1 VTQFHGATRA
11 LGLGLVVVVAIAVIL
26 FVWRS
31 DATNSKAASAPES
44 KSAPAEAAQAL
55 ATPTAPPIEPVREA
69 PKEATVA
76 VEASAAAT
84 TRTVQGTLRFRN
96 ESANPVPASGKVVL
110 TLGESGASREV
121 SALHKD
127 GVFSFPAEEDETECA
142 VVSITIGRLEARAT
156 TARHTISAAGTLA
169 IEIEWSPGTLLH
181 VVDAATGAELDDV
194 TLVAA
199 VNAGLLGLSQPVL
212 VPPASVRQTPL
223 LRGQNS
229 PFPLPRAASVVT
241 CWLRAPGHAWTSV
254 HFEGGEGE
262 RRVALPRESTLEL
275 RVTWD
280 TSSKR
285 SVFLKLRDAHSGEL
299 LLRERLESQAP
310 LERFEGLSPGTWA
323 AELVHTV
330 LRGEDVVLV
339 RTTLELRPGETA
351 TWNVASLAD
360 GLRQTGGVDLRIK
373 ASKGAK
379 ALHFASLIGPLPAT
393 AEVEPVAAA
402 LTHRSETEEWTG
414 TLRGLAPGEYRLVV
428 STWNLRRDVSVFES
442 QVTPVEITIDR
453 GDLVPLVVRI
463 LDANGALLESAQVFY
478 ESKLE
483 HGARA
488 EIVPVH
494 FDAQAQCWKALL
506 LPGPV
511 DVVTGAPGFA
521 SSRKSVVVSEAG
533 LDLDFTLGASA
544 DLPLLLTARSGRA
557 LVPIFLDE
565 WTRVR
570 IESLDGSGANGLR
583 SFSGTSSM
591 ARSRMNVTLPAPGR
605 YRVTLPRGFADL
617 ASERSF
623 EVDVLDGSGAEL
635 ELQLDG

>member
-1 VTQFHGATRA
+1 MTQFHGATRA

-31 DATNSKAASAPES
+31 DATNPKAAIAPEVATDSATEQAPQVPS
-44 KSAPAEAAQAL
+44 KPAEASNDPAREL
-55 ATPTAPPIEPVREA
+55 APQPTS
-69 PKEATVA
+69 VA
-76 VEASAAAT
+76 ESAGAAAA

-121 SALHKD
+121 WALHKD

-142 VVSITIGRLEARAT
+142 VVSISIGRLEARAT
-156 TARHTISAAGTLA
+156 STRHTISAAGTLA

-181 VVDAATGAELDDV
+181 VVDAATGTELDDV

-262 RRVALPRESTLEL
+262 RRVALQRESALEL

-280 TSSKR
+280 SSSTR
-285 SVFLKLRDAHSGEL
+285 SVFLTLEDPLTGAWLLRD
-299 LLRERLESQAP
+299 RLEAQSP
-310 LERFEGLSPGTWA
+310 LSRFESLPPGTWA
-323 AELVHTV
+323 AQLAHSI
-330 LRGEDVVLV
+330 RGNDVVLARSV
-339 RTTLELRPGETA
+339 LELRPGET
-351 TWNVASLAD
+351 TEWNVPSLSE
-360 GLRQTGGVDLRIK
+360 GVRQTGSVSLLVRTPEG
-373 ASKGAK
+373 ASPCSSAE
-379 ALHFASLIGPLPAT
+379 LLGPLPVTPRSDPMALGLDRLPTPGEWKAT
-393 AEVEPVAAA
+393 F
-402 LTHRSETEEWTG
+402 L
-414 TLRGLAPGEYRLVV
+414 GLAPGEYELSVPGWSLTR
-428 STWNLRRDVSVFES
+428 TVSVFES
-442 QVTPVEITIDR
+442 QVTAVEFDVPT
-453 GDLVPLVVRI
+453 LVPVVVHVV
-463 LDANGALLESAQVFY
+463 D
-478 ESKLE
+478 E
-483 HGARA
+483 HGAALDLAVVEFRPAIEGAVRHGDATAIRTTRSGYWRA
-488 EIVPVH
+488 MVQPGSLEMVASAPGMATARKQVVVGSEGAEVE
-494 FDAQAQCWKALL
+494 FTLSKSKDLALRLRVRKGEALL
-506 LPGPV
+506 PV
-511 DVVTGAPGFA
+511 AVSSWTKVRFDSMNGLGQVTQLAFGNVPSASSVVTA
-521 SSRKSVVVSEAG
+521 
-533 LDLDFTLGASA
+533 T
-544 DLPLLLTARSGRA
+544 
-557 LVPIFLDE
+557 
-565 WTRVR
+565 
-570 IESLDGSGANGLR
+570 
-583 SFSGTSSM
+583 FS
-591 ARSRMNVTLPAPGR
+591 APGR